1 MRTSTRDA
9 AHLQSQTVGRIYNE
23 EKKRQKPSLTKA
35 RVILR
40 VRIMLQPGLQSE
52 QVTGST
58 ICIRAASYDSPVT

>member
-1 MRTSTRDA
+1 MKK
-9 AHLQSQTVGRIYNE
+9 
-23 EKKRQKPSLTKA
+23 KKREKPSLTKA